1 MVKWNDMGFY
11 YFCTKIKLT
20 KQQIGYEKDI
30 EIVSND
36 VALLV
41 PFHGVL
47 LHN

>member
-20 KQQIGYEKDI
+20 KQQIEYDKDI

-36 VALLV
+36 VAMYVRSDSLQQR
-41 PFHGVL
+41 
-47 LHN
+47 